1 MCVCISKAKQSKAK
15 KERKKLEKTS
25 GSRHVMDRTGQDRA
39 LYGPIYKTK
48 ATKGAFCFFPS
59 FLPSFLLLLGD
70 SPHRFRLSIYLSI
83 GKQLG
88 EVQGGREGGREF

>member
-1 MCVCISKAKQSKAK
+1 MCVHKQSKAKQSK
-15 KERKKLEKTS
+15 KERNWKKHPD
-25 GSRHVMDRTGQDRA
+25 HVMSWTGQDRTGQDAVWAHLQNEGDERR
-39 LYGPIYKTK
+39 
-48 ATKGAFCFFPS
+48 
-59 FLPSFLLLLGD
+59 FLFLSFLLLLGD